1 MFNIGAFAV
10 IFDKCDRVLLC
21 HRTDMDFWNLP
32 GGGANRGELPTE
44 TVIRETK
51 EETGLEVVVEQL
63 TGVYGKANKD
73 EIVFTFLCRAV
84 GGELR
89 VTNEAR
95 ACQYF
100 KLQAIPHNTIALH
113 VERIYDAIARGSKP
127 ILRRQSE
134 ACARQSWQSFLESRD
149 SARNPV
155 FSSIS
160 DSQHHDFSEKPGF
173 FA

>member
-1 MFNIGAFAV
+1 MFNLGAFAA
-10 IFDKCDRVLLC
+10 IFDDRDRVLLC

-32 GGGANRGELPTE
+32 GGGANSGELPTE

-73 EIVFTFLCRAV
+73 EIIFTFLCCVV
-84 GGELR
+84 GGELT
-89 VTNEAR
+89 VTNEAQ

-100 KLQAIPHNTIALH
+100 ALHDIPPNTIALH
-113 VERIYDAIARGSKP
+113 VERIYDAIAGKTEP

-134 ACARQSWQSFLESRD
+134 ACAKQFWETLLAARDRHAIESQSLLQ
-149 SARNPV
+149 
-155 FSSIS
+155 
-160 DSQHHDFSEKPGF
+160 
-173 FA
+173 